1 MGSSTTAKVGFMALI
16 GLAAIA
22 IVIGWKTE
30 IFMVS
35 RGYELKAT
43 FQNIEGLTIGSE
55 VRYRGLKVGKVLR
68 IDPGPYDIK
77 VFTVIDGNIKVTS
90 DSALR
95 VAYDGIVGLKFLE
108 IKPGTSEV
116 LYSANQELK
125 GERTSAIVDFVDLG
139 SQNLVET
146 KAILETV
153 RKILENPALQAA
165 IFRTGED
172 VEKLTREL
180 SETTA
185 GINRVASDPKF
196 QENLKGTI
204 QGTNQTLSSANR
216 FFDSM
221 GKLNLRTTGGI
232 DLGTRANAVRGNV
245 DIIQDENKYYRFGV
259 GEGPTRTLSV
269 LDFLFTNRINKD
281 MGYRLGIINSQL
293 GGGLI
298 YNVSPKGIFVSDIY
312 DINNLRPNWPKVRLG
327 YEYELR
333 DYLDL
338 MLQADDILNGN
349 NSNLMIGVRVKS
361 PGEKGF

>member
-1 MGSSTTAKVGFMALI
+1 MEEKNKMGSSTTAKVGFMALL
-16 GLAAIA
+16 GLIA
-22 IVIGWKTE
+22 ISIVIAWKTE

-35 RGYELKAT
+35 RGYDLKAT

-77 VFTVIDGNIKVTS
+77 LVAVIDSNIKVTS
-90 DSALR
+90 DSRLR
-95 VAYDGIVGLKFLE
+95 IAYDGIVGLKFLE
-108 IKPGTSEV
+108 IKPGTSEI
-116 LYSANQELK
+116 LYSPNQELK

-146 KAILETV
+146 KV
-153 RKILENPALQAA
+153 LQAA
-165 IFRTGED
+165 IYKTAED
-172 VEKLTREL
+172 AERLTKEL

-185 GINRVASDPKF
+185 GINRIASDPKF

-204 QGTNQTLSSANR
+204 QGTNQTLTSANR

-221 GKLNLRTTGGI
+221 GKLNLRTTGGV

-259 GEGPTRTLSV
+259 GEGPTRSLSV

-298 YNVSPKGIFVSDIY
+298 YNLTQKGIFVTDIY
-312 DINNLRPNWPKVRLG
+312 DINNPRPNWPKVRLG
-327 YEYELR
+327 YEYEMR

-349 NSNLMIGVRVKS
+349 NSNIMLGVRVKS